1 LAALEAM
8 ACSVPVISSNTGGLR
23 EVNVDGFSGYLSN
36 VGDIDSMAKNAVRI
50 LENET
55 NLAKFKKNAYAVSER
70 FDIAKILPLYEAI
83 YEKAIQEQFKT
94 ESN

>member
-1 LAALEAM
+1 MKTTDFNAANQIQDLQYF
-8 ACSVPVISSNTGGLR
+8 G
-23 EVNVDGFSGYLSN
+23 
-36 VGDIDSMAKNAVRI
+36 
-50 LENET
+50 
-55 NLAKFKKNAYAVSER
+55 ER